1 MSLFY
6 HTTIMNNSN
15 KKRKLTEPL
24 DTSKME
30 QKKIYPFPGS
40 MLYVTEWVPKEKMD
54 EVGESLS
61 EHRPQFTEEEHFI
74 AVARAIYQIE

>member
-1 MSLFY
+1 MSLFSLS
-6 HTTIMNNSN
+6 TIMNNSN

-30 QKKIYPFPGS
+30 QKKFYPFPGS
-40 MLYVTEWVPKEKMD
+40 RIYVTEWVPKEKMD
-54 EVGESLS
+54 DVGEYLYD
-61 EHRPQFTEEEHFI
+61 HRPQFTEEEHFI